1 MLVKNNGQ
9 KAAFCM
15 KWQIYIIECQ
25 DGSLYTGIT
34 IDLEKRLAAHNA
46 GKGAKY
52 TTSRRPVQLV
62 YREGAAN
69 RSEASKRENAIKKL
83 NRNDKLALCAKQ
95 DSMQHIQ
102 TAK

>member
-1 MLVKNNGQ
+1 MLALDNGQ
-9 KAAFCM
+9 KAAFSM
-15 KWQIYIIECQ
+15 RWQIYIIECR

-62 YREGAAN
+62 YHEGAAN

-95 DSMQHIQ
+95 DSL
-102 TAK
+102 

>member
-1 MLVKNNGQ
+1 MR
-9 KAAFCM
+9 
-15 KWQIYIIECQ
+15 WQIYIIECR

-46 GKGAKY
+46 GKGSKY
-52 TTSRRPVQLV
+52 TTSRRPVRLV

-83 NRNDKLALCAKQ
+83 SRNNKLALCAKQ
-95 DSMQHIQ
+95 NRV
-102 TAK
+102 

>member
-1 MLVKNNGQ
+1 MLAMNNGQ
-9 KAAFCM
+9 KAAFSM
-15 KWQIYIIECQ
+15 KWQIYIIECR

-52 TTSRRPVQLV
+52 TTARRPVQLV

-83 NRNDKLALCAKQ
+83 NRNEKLALCAKQ
-95 DSMQHIQ
+95 DSM
-102 TAK
+102 

>member
-1 MLVKNNGQ
+1 MLAMNNRQ
-9 KAAFCM
+9 KAAFSM
-15 KWQIYIIECQ
+15 RWQIYIIECR

-34 IDLEKRLAAHNA
+34 INLEKRLAAHNA

-69 RSEASKRENAIKKL
+69 RSEASKRENAIKRM
-83 NRNDKLALCAKQ
+83 NRHDKLVLCAKQ
-95 DSMQHIQ
+95 DSL
-102 TAK
+102 

>member
-1 MLVKNNGQ
+1 MLALDNGQ
-9 KAAFCM
+9 KAAFSM
-15 KWQIYIIECQ
+15 RWQIYIIECR

-52 TTSRRPVQLV
+52 TTSRRPVRLV

-95 DSMQHIQ
+95 DSLKQSQ

>member
-1 MLVKNNGQ
+1 MLAMNNGQ
-9 KAAFCM
+9 KAAFSM
-15 KWQIYIIECQ
+15 RWQIYIIECR

-34 IDLEKRLAAHNA
+34 INLEKRLAAHNA

-69 RSEASKRENAIKKL
+69 RSEASKRENAIKKM
-83 NRNDKLALCAKQ
+83 NRHDKLVLCAKQ
-95 DSMQHIQ
+95 DSL
-102 TAK
+102 